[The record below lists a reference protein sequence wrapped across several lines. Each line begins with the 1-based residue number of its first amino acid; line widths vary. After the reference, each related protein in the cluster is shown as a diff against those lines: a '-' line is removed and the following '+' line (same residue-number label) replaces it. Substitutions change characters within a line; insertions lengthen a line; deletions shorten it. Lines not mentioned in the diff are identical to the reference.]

1 MIFRGCTP
9 SLFSTSRCT
18 CKKAAANLLTR
29 LSHLLAE
36 DLGQPASLLWA
47 LKLCAG
53 HRVKIAHLMV
63 LIISISV
70 EFILTDFS
78 LKDPES
84 SNVFYS
90 VLLVVLHKMT
100 CLF

>member
-1 MIFRGCTP
+1 
-9 SLFSTSRCT
+9 
-18 CKKAAANLLTR
+18 
-29 LSHLLAE
+29 
-36 DLGQPASLLWA
+36 
-47 LKLCAG
+47 
-53 HRVKIAHLMV
+53 MV

-90 VLLVVLHKMT
+90 VLPVFLHKMT